1 MSIAFTQTRKS
12 IVLMILGL
20 IAFILYLLFFGDFPG
35 FLTLLSTLNFTN
47 YAIFYSLAIL
57 CVVMAVFFD
66 SLIWHSLLDAL
77 KINIKFRRIM
87 LYNWIGNFVE
97 MILPCQTVCGEATR
111 IYLAQREPENDAGI
125 SSATVITSRLISTL
139 VYTGGLIVGFIALLI
154 NGWVTSYLVLLVTL
168 VTVGTASVVAIILY
182 IALKEGAAE
191 RLVDILMTI
200 IRFIIKKPSWLEKE
214 KENLQ
219 KTLLSFSLS
228 FKTYRT
234 HPKLLLKPLFF
245 AIIAWTFSLLV
256 FLMVFYALGYPE
268 ISIFSLATVFS
279 VTSTVETLTAGFPVG
294 AVEITMVN
302 MFSLYG
308 VPLATAA
315 AATTLT
321 RLITFWCQV
330 LIGYPLINIA
340 GLKASVAK
348 SVQNTEPPLPS
359 PEI

>member
-1 MSIAFTQTRKS
+1 MSLTFAQTRKS

-20 IAFILYLLFFGDFPG
+20 IAFILYLLFFGDFAG
-35 FLTLLSTLNFTN
+35 FLRVLSTLDLTN
-47 YAIFYSLAIL
+47 YSFFYSLAIL

-77 KINIKFRRIM
+77 KINIKLRRIM

-125 SSATVITSRLISTL
+125 SSATVITSRLLSTL
-139 VYTGGLIVGFIALLI
+139 VYTGGLIVGFIALVI
-154 NGWVTSYLVLLVTL
+154 NGWVTSYLVLLVAL
-168 VTVGTASVVAIILY
+168 VTAGTASVVAIILY

-191 RLVDILMTI
+191 RLVNILMTL

-214 KENLQ
+214 KESLQ
-219 KTLLSFSLS
+219 KTLFSFSVS
-228 FKTYRT
+228 FKTYRNR
-234 HPKLLLKPLFF
+234 PQLLVKPLFF
-245 AIIAWTFSLLV
+245 AIIAWIFSLLV
-256 FLMVFYALGYPE
+256 YLMIFYALGYPE

-340 GLKASVAK
+340 GLKTSVAK
-348 SVQNTEPPLPS
+348 SVQKTEPPLP